1 MVSAELPV
9 LVSTTFLE
17 IFPPAL
23 IAPKS
28 MLSGTNCTVP
38 AVRVSVA
45 VADLVGSVTEVAV
58 KTTTLFEG
66 TAAGAVYV
74 VGVVLRVLAAERVPH
89 AGEHAV

>member
-9 LVSTTFLE
+9 LVSTKFLE
-17 IFPPAL
+17 LFPFDL
-23 IAPKS
+23 IVPKS
-28 MLSGTNCTVP
+28 RLSGTSCTVP

-45 VADLVGSVTEVAV
+45 VADLDGSVTEVAV
-58 KTTTLFEG
+58 KATVLFEG
-66 TAAGAVYV
+66 TAPGAVYV